1 MTRAIVVTRAMV
13 VALAAIVAMV
23 SSATAQTLKTVKD
36 RGQLIC
42 GVSEGLPGFSARDD
56 KNQWTGFDVDLCR
69 ALAAA
74 IFNDASKVQFVGLSA
89 GDRFQALSSKR
100 IDVLVRNSTWTME
113 RDTGSGL
120 IFAAVNY
127 YDGQGFMV
135 RKSLKIDTALE
146 LADKSICTQ
155 SGTTTELNL
164 ADYFRNNRMNY
175 KAVTF
180 PTADEAL
187 KTYDSGGCD
196 AFTSDVSQLHALRIK
211 LSNPLDQVVLPEVI
225 SKEPLGPAVRQDD
238 VQWLNLVKWTHFAM
252 INAEEL
258 NVSRASLDEAL
269 KSQKPDVRRLLGLE
283 GNLGEQIGLTK
294 DWAARVVRLVGN
306 YGEVFERNVGS
317 DSKLAIPRGLNSLW
331 DRGGIQ
337 YAPPLR

>member
-1 MTRAIVVTRAMV
+1 MTRTIA
-13 VALAAIVAMV
+13 VALAALVAMV
-23 SSATAQTLKTVKD
+23 SAATAQTLKTVRD

-42 GVSEGLPGFSARDD
+42 GVSEGLPGFSAVDD
-56 KNQWTGFDVDLCR
+56 KSQWSGLDVDLCR
-69 ALAAA
+69 AIAAA
-74 IFNDASKVQFVGLSA
+74 IFNDPSKVQFVGLSA
-89 GDRFQALSSKR
+89 GNRFEALSSKR

-113 RDTGSGL
+113 RDAGLGL

-135 RKSLKIDTALE
+135 RKALKIDTALE
-146 LADKSICTQ
+146 LTDKSICTQ
-155 SGTTTELNL
+155 SGTTNELNL
-164 ADYFRNNRMNY
+164 ADYFRNNRLTY

-180 PTADEAL
+180 STADEAL
-187 KTYDSGGCD
+187 KAYEGGRCD

-211 LSNPLDQVVLPEVI
+211 LANPLDQVVLPEII

-238 VQWLNLVKWTHFAM
+238 VQWLNIVKWTHFAM

-258 NVSRASLDEAL
+258 NVSRATLDEAL

-283 GNLGEQIGLTK
+283 GNLGEQLGLTK
-294 DWAARVVRLVGN
+294 DWATRIVRLVGN
-306 YGEVFERNVGS
+306 YGDVFERNVGA

-337 YAPPLR
+337 YAPPVR

>member
-1 MTRAIVVTRAMV
+1 MIRVVII
-13 VALAAIVAMV
+13 ALVSIVAMAV
-23 SSATAQTLKTVKD
+23 DAAAQTLKAVKD

-69 ALAAA
+69 AVAAA
-74 IFNDASKVQFVGLSA
+74 IFDDAGKVQFVPLSA
-89 GDRFQALSSKR
+89 GDRFQALASKR

-120 IFAAVNY
+120 IFAGVNY

-135 RKSLKIDTALE
+135 RKSLKVDTALE
-146 LADKSICTQ
+146 LADKSICVQ
-155 SGTTTELNL
+155 AGTTNELNL
-164 ADYFRNNRMNY
+164 ADYFRNNRMSY

-180 PTADEAL
+180 PTADEVL
-187 KTYDSGGCD
+187 KAYDSGGCD

-211 LSNPLDQVVLPEVI
+211 LANPLDHVVLPEVI

-238 VQWLNLVKWTHFAM
+238 VQWLNVVKWTHFAM
-252 INAEEL
+252 INAEEM
-258 NVSRASLDEAL
+258 NVSRATLGEAM

-294 DWAARVVRLVGN
+294 DWAARIVRQVGN
-306 YGEVFERNVGS
+306 YGEVFERNVGA

-337 YAPPLR
+337 YAPPIR

>member
-1 MTRAIVVTRAMV
+1 MTRTIA
-13 VALAAIVAMV
+13 VALAALVAMV
-23 SSATAQTLKTVKD
+23 SAATAQTLKTVRD

-42 GVSEGLPGFSARDD
+42 GVSEGLPGFSAVDD
-56 KNQWTGFDVDLCR
+56 KSQWSGLDVDLCR
-69 ALAAA
+69 AIAAA
-74 IFNDASKVQFVGLSA
+74 IFNDPSKVQFVGLSA
-89 GDRFQALSSKR
+89 GNRFEALSSKR

-113 RDTGSGL
+113 RDAGLGL

-135 RKSLKIDTALE
+135 RKALKIDTALE

-155 SGTTTELNL
+155 SGTTNELNL
-164 ADYFRNNRMNY
+164 ADYFRNNRLTY
-175 KAVTF
+175 KAVTL

-187 KTYDSGGCD
+187 KAYDSGRCD

-211 LSNPLDQVVLPEVI
+211 LANPLDQVVLPEVI

-238 VQWLNLVKWTHFAM
+238 VQWLNIVKWTHFAM

-258 NVSRASLDEAL
+258 NVSRATLDEAL

-283 GNLGEQIGLTK
+283 GNLGEQLGLTK
-294 DWAARVVRLVGN
+294 DWAARIVRLVGN
-306 YGEVFERNVGS
+306 YGDAFERNVGA

-337 YAPPLR
+337 YAPPVR